1 MKQKR
6 LVSVQDISCIGKCSL
21 TAALPIISAFGIETA
36 VLPTAVLSTHTG
48 GFENYTFKD
57 LTEEIP
63 KITNH
68 WKSLG
73 FEFDAM
79 YSGYLGSPI
88 QLDMVKDFFMS
99 VKTDDNIIFVDPAMA
114 DNGVLY
120 NGFSAEFPQKM
131 LSLCA
136 IADIIA
142 PNVTE
147 AAMLC
152 GTEYRERYDEQ
163 YIRTMAK
170 KLAETGAR
178 TVVIT
183 GISIGDRFG
192 AMCYDTKND
201 RFYSYCRKKIEGHYY
216 GTGDIFSSVLCGAL
230 TVGFELENALRA
242 ATDFVYESILNTQD
256 ELERYKYGVKFEQC
270 LSMITDLTESAPHS
284 QLISGR

>member
-21 TAALPIISAFGIETA
+21 TAALPIISAFGIETV

-79 YSGYLGSPI
+79 YSGYLGSPV
-88 QLDMVKDFFMS
+88 QLDMVKEFFTS
-99 VKTDDNIIFVDPAMA
+99 VKNDDNIIFVDPAMA

-120 NGFSAEFPQKM
+120 NGFSDEFPQKM

-136 IADIIA
+136 IADVIA

-152 GTEYRERYDEQ
+152 GMEYREQYDEQ
-163 YIRTMAK
+163 YIRIMAR
-170 KLAETGAR
+170 KLADTGAR

-183 GISIGDRFG
+183 GISIGDKFG
-192 AMCYDTKND
+192 SMCYEAKND
-201 RFYSYCRKKIEGHYY
+201 RFYSYCRRKIEGHYY

-230 TVGFELENALRA
+230 TVGFELEKALCA

-270 LSMITDLTESAPHS
+270 LGMITDLMKNENPQA
-284 QLISGR
+284 